1 MVLMSVVSLIRM
13 RFAWPRRARVW
24 LLVGL
29 LLPLAAPRALP
40 LAELCQVTVP
50 VAGADAEQRNQ
61 AIEQALEKVLVK
73 LTGSRSIA
81 MRPEVA
87 DLLKSAA
94 PLVQQYR
101 YGAAP
106 AADTAQ
112 PQQRWLQ
119 VSFDAAAL
127 QQALRAKGLPV
138 WQAGRPNVLLW
149 LGLEQGGARNFLQPE
164 SDVELAATIAA
175 VAAERGLSLL
185 FPLLDVEDLSQL
197 RASDL
202 WGGFEDRLRA
212 ASQRYAADLVLVGRL
227 GATSPGSW
235 SSSWVLLHSAQAE
248 RWQSRGA
255 SAPAALA
262 AGLQEAVDRLARRYA
277 PLESRGTSNRLL
289 VRVSDVR
296 DARGF
301 AGVDRLLRA
310 LDVVEEVA
318 LVSVEPDRVLF
329 SVKARGGADALQRAT
344 ALSRWLLA
352 EPDAAGVDAD
362 RPDLRFRLVP

>member
-1 MVLMSVVSLIRM
+1 
-13 RFAWPRRARVW
+13 
-24 LLVGL
+24 
-29 LLPLAAPRALP
+29 
-40 LAELCQVTVP
+40 
-50 VAGADAEQRNQ
+50 
-61 AIEQALEKVLVK
+61 
-73 LTGSRSIA
+73 
-81 MRPEVA
+81 
-87 DLLKSAA
+87 
-94 PLVQQYR
+94 
-101 YGAAP
+101 
-106 AADTAQ
+106 
-112 PQQRWLQ
+112 
-119 VSFDAAAL
+119 
-127 QQALRAKGLPV
+127 
-138 WQAGRPNVLLW
+138 
-149 LGLEQGGARNFLQPE
+149 
-164 SDVELAATIAA
+164 
-175 VAAERGLSLL
+175 
-185 FPLLDVEDLSQL
+185 
-197 RASDL
+197 
-202 WGGFEDRLRA
+202 
-212 ASQRYAADLVLVGRL
+212 LVGRL